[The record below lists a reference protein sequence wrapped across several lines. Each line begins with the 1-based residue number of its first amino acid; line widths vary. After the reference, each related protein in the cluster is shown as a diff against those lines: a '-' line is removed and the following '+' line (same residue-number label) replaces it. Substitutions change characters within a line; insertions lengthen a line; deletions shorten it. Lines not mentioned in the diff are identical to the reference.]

1 MDQSTIC
8 TSELEMLA
16 VCRVLIGDN
25 ITESLFAEFPNTQEI
40 ATVLALLSSRDA
52 VIEAVRLLCQAGA
65 VWQVL
70 HAAAKKY
77 DTEALYDSVPEILS
91 SEWVWGSE
99 VIKVAAEWAFL
110 NRRHN
115 TYEWLVGAIP
125 HITDQS
131 VLEIVDKR
139 YPRLSKK
146 TTARL

>member
-1 MDQSTIC
+1 MEQNI
-8 TSELEMLA
+8 TSYGELEMLA

-25 ITESLFAEFPNTQEI
+25 NTESLFAEFPNTHEI
-40 ATVLALLSSRDA
+40 ATVLTVLSSHEA
-52 VIEAVRLLCQAGA
+52 VIDAVRLLCQSGA

-70 HAAAKKY
+70 HAAAKRY
-77 DTEALYDSVPEILS
+77 DSEALYDSVPEILS
-91 SEWVWGSE
+91 SRWVWGSE

-115 TYEWLVGAIP
+115 TYEWLADALA

-131 VLEIVDKR
+131 VLEIVDKK

-146 TTARL
+146 ATSRL